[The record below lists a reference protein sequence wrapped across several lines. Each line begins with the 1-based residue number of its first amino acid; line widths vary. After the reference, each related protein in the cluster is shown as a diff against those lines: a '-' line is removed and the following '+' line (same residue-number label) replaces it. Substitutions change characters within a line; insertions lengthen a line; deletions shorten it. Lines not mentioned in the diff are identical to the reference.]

1 MLYYKADLSVQRF
14 DRLKRDSGRRAN
26 KGVNAQK
33 YERKK
38 TEPIKTFIPIIVP
51 KMVGF
56 STWLVD
62 SR

>member
-1 MLYYKADLSVQRF
+1 VLSVQRF
-14 DRLKRDSGRRAN
+14 DWLKRDSGRRAY

-38 TEPIKTFIPIIVP
+38 TEPIKTFVPIIVP

-56 STWLVD
+56 STGLVI
-62 SR
+62 SG